1 MPCWKAVLHSSI
13 SQYLQ
18 VNSPQSPDTCP
29 FPVPLS
35 VSMCH
40 SIHFSPAQEQQQSRK
55 WWIMNKKCGPVSLL
69 VFYRSCVPFPH
80 LSVIVCSPL
89 SAPLLSLFFC
99 SSSSSLSLVTMTA
112 GEVFFPS
119 LNGWIYWITP
129 QILNELLTKNY
140 SFFNVHFS
148 QLHDTKVQKR
158 TIYFI
163 RNIMDILKY
172 INRFHS
178 EFSSQRRRTL
188 LHIKCVH
195 LGQIFFC
202 LRWRTILNYF
212 MGLHGFTLCQL
223 LYRNL
228 GNYFTN
234 AWF

>member
-13 SQYLQ
+13 SPYLQ
-18 VNSPQSPDTCP
+18 VSSPQSPDTCP

-69 VFYRSCVPFPH
+69 IFYRSCVPFPH

-99 SSSSSLSLVTMTA
+99 SSSSSPSLVTMTA
-112 GEVFFPS
+112 GEVFFSFP
-119 LNGWIYWITP
+119 LWMN
-129 QILNELLTKNY
+129 LLDHASNTKWATNQKLFF
-140 SFFNVHFS
+140 FFNVHFS
-148 QLHDTKVQKR
+148 QWHDTKVKKR
-158 TIYFI
+158 TIFFI
-163 RNIMDILKY
+163 RKIMDILKY

-178 EFSSQRRRTL
+178 EFSCQRRSL

-195 LGQIFFC
+195 LGQMFFC
-202 LRWRTILNYF
+202 LLYRTILNYF
-212 MGLHGFTLCQL
+212 MGLHGLTLCQL